1 MYEARKTTFINRYI
15 EPQDDG
21 DHFITRLTLDH
32 NNPMV
37 IDTPLGVDP
46 LAEYKHYDSVMEII
60 DIIVSK
66 KLNK

>member
-1 MYEARKTTFINRYI
+1 MYKVRKTTFIDSYI
-15 EPQDDG
+15 EEQEDC